1 MPGLRGLLRG
11 ARGVHAASLAL
22 RRLDEAASASGW
34 AQFDSSRDYENLA
47 AVGVCIVSAALAA
60 GLTMGMVS
68 VELLDLKVKLRTGT
82 DDERAHARALLPLK
96 QREPHHQLL
105 VTLLLYNALANEAL
119 PLFLDELVP
128 SYAAVLLS
136 VTLVLFFGE
145 IIPSAVFTGPSK
157 LRIAA
162 AFKPFVDVLLVV
174 LAPLAYPIA
183 LALDRCIPEEAEV
196 TTRAEVRA
204 LVQVQHEE
212 ASGAEPFNSD
222 EAALVQGALSLTK
235 VTAADVMIPI
245 ARVGALRK
253 DAVLDRATMTRL
265 LQSGFS
271 RIPLHAGAVEGVDRY
286 LIVKEHI
293 LLDPDDAAPVAGL
306 RAYSPVW
313 VAPDASLFQALN
325 TFQTGRT
332 HMAFV
337 SRDPELARASAE
349 QGLAVDADSRAAI
362 VGILTLEDIIEEILT
377 EEIYDETDRDG
388 AERKL
393 QDFIRLKML
402 PVFRMKHRDRDG
414 GMSPSRRALRE
425 AVDAAEPPPESG
437 DGGSA
442 RARNRRTSVFREP
455 RPDDGLSAAAPSLQ
469 SGGTSARTDTEPLL
483 A

>member
-1 MPGLRGLLRG
+1 
-11 ARGVHAASLAL
+11 
-22 RRLDEAASASGW
+22 
-34 AQFDSSRDYENLA
+34 
-47 AVGVCIVSAALAA
+47 
-60 GLTMGMVS
+60 
-68 VELLDLKVKLRTGT
+68 
-82 DDERAHARALLPLK
+82 
-96 QREPHHQLL
+96 
-105 VTLLLYNALANEAL
+105 
-119 PLFLDELVP
+119 
-128 SYAAVLLS
+128 
-136 VTLVLFFGE
+136 
-145 IIPSAVFTGPSK
+145 
-157 LRIAA
+157 
-162 AFKPFVDVLLVV
+162 
-174 LAPLAYPIA
+174 
-183 LALDRCIPEEAEV
+183 
-196 TTRAEVRA
+196 
-204 LVQVQHEE
+204 
-212 ASGAEPFNSD
+212 
-222 EAALVQGALSLTK
+222 
-235 VTAADVMIPI
+235 MIPI
-245 ARVGALRK
+245 ARVGTLRK
-253 DAVLDRATMTRL
+253 DARLDRPTMTRL

-271 RIPLHAGAVEGVDRY
+271 RVPLHAGAVEGVDRY

-437 DGGSA
+437 GGGSA